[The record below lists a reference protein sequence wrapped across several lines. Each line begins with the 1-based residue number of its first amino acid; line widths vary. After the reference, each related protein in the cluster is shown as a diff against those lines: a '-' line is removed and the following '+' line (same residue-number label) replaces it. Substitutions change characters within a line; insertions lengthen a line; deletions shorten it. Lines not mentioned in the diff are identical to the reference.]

1 MKITIDLRSAL
12 VGLVAG
18 IVVTLTLGAAT
29 ALPSAS
35 GRYAIAAGGA
45 QGGYLVDSSTGQ
57 VWSATD
63 AEFKKPKKSPH
74 LD

>member
-12 VGLVAG
+12 LGLIAG

-35 GRYAIAAGGA
+35 GRYAIAAGA
-45 QGGYLVDSSTGQ
+45 HGGYLVDTSTGQ
-57 VWSATD
+57 VWYATD
-63 AEFKKPKKSPH
+63 SDFKKPKKSPH